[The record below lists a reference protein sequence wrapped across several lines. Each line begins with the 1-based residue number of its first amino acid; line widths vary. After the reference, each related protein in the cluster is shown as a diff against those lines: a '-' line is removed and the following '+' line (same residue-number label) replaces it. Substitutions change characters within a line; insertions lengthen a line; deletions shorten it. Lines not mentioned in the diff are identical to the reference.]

1 MDCNSP
7 QGRFFPSS
15 CWHAVVGT
23 RPRPPRNRAEW
34 AEPGMNC
41 AAATREVKAGQ
52 TFVRCGHRGPR
63 AQRSGLRGGVPWSF
77 LKQRSGRP
85 MVRTSDFQ
93 SGNTGSIP
101 VPSSK
106 LAWLAQRQSS
116 VLIRRRSLVRH
127 QHQAPVNPKGS
138 RQVWLKAARFDRV
151 IRRFESC
158 LLCQVFSS
166 VLWTC

>member
-1 MDCNSP
+1 M
-7 QGRFFPSS
+7 PSS

-34 AEPGMNC
+34 AEPRMNR
-41 AAATREVKAGQ
+41 AATTREVKAGQ
-52 TFVRCGHRGPR
+52 TFVRCGPGPR
-63 AQRSGLRGGVPWSF
+63 AQRSGLRGRDLGAF
-77 LKQRSGRP
+77 LKQCSGRP

-116 VLIRRRSLVRH
+116 VPIRRRWLVRH
-127 QHQAPVNPKGS
+127 QHQAPVIQKGS
-138 RQVWLKAARFDRV
+138 RQVWLKAARFDRA

-158 LLCQVFSS
+158 LLCQVLLECFVD
-166 VLWTC
+166 VLSIGELKRL